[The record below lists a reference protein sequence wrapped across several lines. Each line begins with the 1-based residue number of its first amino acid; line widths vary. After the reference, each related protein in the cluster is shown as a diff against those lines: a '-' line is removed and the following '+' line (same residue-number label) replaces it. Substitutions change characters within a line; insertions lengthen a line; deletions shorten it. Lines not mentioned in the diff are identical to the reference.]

1 MPAHRHEELGAF
13 AAILTQLLPGA
24 WTHQLRRHTAHDDQ
38 FFLTSDVWDMNQVA
52 EAIVTTTL
60 THDAILTRDDGLRLF
75 LMDHPRHE
83 DTFLIAAMA
92 PADTAAEAFR
102 GVPEPDGIAISD
114 DPEQAAD
121 AITTRLL
128 PRYETA
134 LAHVRDNA
142 ARLTAT
148 AAGPHTI
155 EMTWTEDGSLTAA
168 ATSDKSAQIL
178 AANGFIHDP
187 DRQTYVLSGDDTAV
201 QARHVRTAGT
211 QLAALG
217 IGVTLRHPAAHP
229 AIDTTPVP
237 VPRQHTAG
245 KARSR

>member
-1 MPAHRHEELGAF
+1 MPAHHHEELGAF
-13 AAILTQLLPGA
+13 AAILTQLIPGA
-24 WTHQLRRHTAHDDQ
+24 WAHQLRQHTPHDDQ
-38 FFLTSDVWDMNQVA
+38 FFLTSDVWDTNQVA
-52 EAIVTTTL
+52 EAIATTTL
-60 THDAILTRDDGLRLF
+60 THDAILARDDGLRLF

-102 GVPEPDGIAISD
+102 GVREPDGIAISD

-128 PRYETA
+128 PRFEAA

-148 AAGPHTI
+148 AAGPHTV
-155 EMTWTEDGSLTAA
+155 EMTWTDDGALTAA
-168 ATSDKSAQIL
+168 ATGDKAARIL
-178 AANGFIHDP
+178 VANGFIHDP
-187 DRQTYVLSGDDTAV
+187 DRQEYVLSGDDTAV

-217 IGVTLRHPAAHP
+217 IGVALRHPTPITAV
-229 AIDTTPVP
+229 DTRPVP
-237 VPRQHTAG
+237 VPRQHAAG

>member
-1 MPAHRHEELGAF
+1 MPAHHHEELGAF
-13 AAILTQLLPGA
+13 AAILTQLLPGT

-38 FFLTSDVWDMNQVA
+38 VFLTADVWDMNQIA
-52 EAIVTTTL
+52 EAVATTAL

-128 PRYETA
+128 PRHETA

-148 AAGPHTI
+148 AAGPHTV
-155 EMTWTEDGSLTAA
+155 EMTWTEDGALTAA
-168 ATSDKSAQIL
+168 ATSDKAAGIL
-178 AANGFIHDP
+178 AANGFVHDP
-187 DRQTYVLSGDDTAV
+187 DRQAYVLSGDDTAV

-217 IGVTLRHPAAHP
+217 IGVALRRPTP
-229 AIDTTPVP
+229 ITTVDTTPVP
-237 VPRQHTAG
+237 VPRQHAAG